1 MGVTEAGSKVPG
13 AVKSAMAMGILL
25 SEGIGDTIRVSLS
38 DDPKEEIK
46 AGKQILRALGLRKD
60 GVEITS
66 CPTCARANIDVIK
79 IVEEIENKTE
89 KIKKPMHVAI
99 MGCAVNGPGEC
110 RKADI
115 GIVGGVNN
123 TNLLYK
129 NGEIIGK
136 VPKEKIVES
145 LLGEIKAIN
154 SD

>member
-1 MGVTEAGSKVPG
+1 
-13 AVKSAMAMGILL
+13 
-25 SEGIGDTIRVSLS
+25 
-38 DDPKEEIK
+38 
-46 AGKQILRALGLRKD
+46 
-60 GVEITS
+60 
-66 CPTCARANIDVIK
+66 
-79 IVEEIENKTE
+79 
-89 KIKKPMHVAI
+89 MHVAI

>member
-1 MGVTEAGSKVPG
+1 
-13 AVKSAMAMGILL
+13 MGILL

-136 VPKEKIVES
+136 VPKEKIVER